1 MWYIELLQDIVIV
14 LWDRAEW
21 CNIVSGILDFLEE
34 FTKGVWLDYLSSS
47 FGLVSPDDRMRCSW
61 CLSQVCLWLDWA
73 AAEGAVMSFS
83 KGNTCTWSSSFALVT
98 LALNL
103 QHLHFF
109 VINLYLDLLV
119 IRTLALVSQQATLA
133 LVTIALLGHQV
144 TLATLALEL
153 GGHHLQHLHL

>member
-1 MWYIELLQDIVIV
+1 
-14 LWDRAEW
+14 
-21 CNIVSGILDFLEE
+21 
-34 FTKGVWLDYLSSS
+34 
-47 FGLVSPDDRMRCSW
+47 
-61 CLSQVCLWLDWA
+61 
-73 AAEGAVMSFS
+73 MSFS

-109 VINLYLDLLV
+109 VIILYLDLLV
-119 IRTLALVSQQATLA
+119 IRTLAPATLALVSQQATLA